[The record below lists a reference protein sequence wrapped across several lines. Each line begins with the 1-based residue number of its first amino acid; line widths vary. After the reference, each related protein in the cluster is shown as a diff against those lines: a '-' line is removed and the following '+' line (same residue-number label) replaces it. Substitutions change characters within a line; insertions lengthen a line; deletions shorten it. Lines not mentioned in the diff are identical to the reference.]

1 MKLKEYLT
9 TLIRKYNISFGYFME
24 MPYLCFG
31 EGYNMEKAKKQG
43 LKAKNTGITKK

>member
-1 MKLKEYLT
+1 
-9 TLIRKYNISFGYFME
+9 ME